1 MSRSAAEVEAE
12 VEAQRSELDRNVEA
26 LKQKMTPGQL
36 FDEATRMAGGSGQQI
51 AAKFVE
57 QAKANPM
64 PLAVMGLGLAWLM
77 VSNNKQQTSGYSGY
91 SSGYSS
97 LDEPRSFAAESGV
110 GAMSDTGGYEAVSGY
125 DGTTPDSHGGVAS
138 GLKDKAQGVAGKAS
152 SALSGAKEKLTSGAS
167 SVGQSS
173 RSAAHSA
180 KQTVGNV
187 AGAARQR
194 AGAATQHA
202 QQTFTDALNS
212 EPLLIAGL
220 GIVVGAAIGAALPA
234 TPAEDRMLGQHR
246 DKLLNKGRDLAQTG
260 LSQAGSAAQAAY
272 GSVKQELKADD
283 GRDLSEK
290 VESAARSGVQAARD
304 QIQPNAH

>member
-77 VSNNKQQTSGYSGY
+77 MSNNRQSAGYDSGYRS
-91 SSGYSS
+91 
-97 LDEPRSFAAESGV
+97 EPRSFAAESGL

-125 DGTTPDSHGGVAS
+125 DGSMPSGGGVAS
-138 GLKDKAQGVAGKAS
+138 GLKEKAHGVADKAS
-152 SALSGAKEKLTSGAS
+152 SALSGAKEKLSGGAS
-167 SVGQSS
+167 SIGQSG

-180 KQTVGNV
+180 RQTVGNV
-187 AGAARQR
+187 AGAAKQR

-202 QQTFTDALNS
+202 QQTFMDALNS

-234 TPAEDRMLGQHR
+234 TAAEDRLIGEHR

-272 GSVKQELKADD
+272 GSVKDELRSDD
-283 GRDLSEK
+283 GRGLSEK
-290 VESAARSGVQAARD
+290 VESAARSGVQAARE
-304 QIQPNAH
+304 QIQPGQAH

>member
-51 AAKFVE
+51 AAKFLD

-77 VSNNKQQTSGYSGY
+77 VSNNKQQTGGY
-91 SSGYSS
+91 SSYNSYS
-97 LDEPRSFAAESGV
+97 EPRSFAAESGL
-110 GAMSDTGGYEAVSGY
+110 GAMSDTGGYESVSGY
-125 DGTTPDSHGGVAS
+125 DGTTPDSGGGIAS

-152 SALSGAKEKLTSGAS
+152 SALSGAKDKLASGAS

-173 RSAAHSA
+173 RSAAHGA

-194 AGAATQHA
+194 ASAATQQA
-202 QQTFTDALNS
+202 QQTFTDTLNS

-272 GSVKQELKADD
+272 GSVKQELQADD

-290 VESAARSGVQAARD
+290 VESAARSGVQAVRE
-304 QIQPNAH
+304 QVQPSASH